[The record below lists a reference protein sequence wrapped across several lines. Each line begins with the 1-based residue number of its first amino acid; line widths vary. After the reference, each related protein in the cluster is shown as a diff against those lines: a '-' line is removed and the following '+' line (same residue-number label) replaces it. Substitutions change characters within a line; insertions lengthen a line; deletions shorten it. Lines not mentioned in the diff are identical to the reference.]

1 MAGAFSPQRNWFC
14 PWLPHS
20 KSKVCVKLFAL
31 TEGFFFFFF
40 LKITI
45 LLLVYEIHLPAEKEF
60 KLTQKCHPFLLNKG
74 KNRSILMDAVLKPFW
89 FYSM

>member
-20 KSKVCVKLFAL
+20 KSKVCVKLFGL
-31 TEGFFFFFF
+31 VQGFFFI
-40 LKITI
+40 LKLTI

-74 KNRSILMDAVLKPFW
+74 KNRSTLTDTV
-89 FYSM
+89 